1 MIQREREQGHR
12 WQLSLLVL
20 VNLLPLL
27 GVLVLDWDVGALVLL
42 YWSEN
47 LIIGF
52 YTVLKM
58 LVNAPLTGLGTTV
71 FFVLHYGLF
80 CAVHGMFVVTWLLDA
95 RIDPAPEDPWPFV
108 LVLPQ
113 MLIKVIEQVLD
124 LVPPQWLLAFA
135 ALFIS
140 HGISFLLNY
149 VLGSERGALTQKQ
162 LMAAPYGRI
171 IVLHIAIIL
180 GGFAIQAMG
189 QPAVMLVIL
198 VLMKLGLDVKLQLR
212 EQRQLASRQ
221 ARQGDAG
228 SHQRDPGR

>member
-1 MIQREREQGHR
+1 MIQGERYQGYR
-12 WQLSLLVL
+12 WQLSVLVL

-58 LVNAPLTGLGTTV
+58 LVNAPLTGLGNTV

-80 CAVHGMFVVTWLLDA
+80 CAIHGMFVVTWLLDTP
-95 RIDPAPEDPWPFV
+95 IDPTPENPWPFV

-113 MLIKVIEQVLD
+113 MLISVIQQLLA

-135 ALFIS
+135 ALFVS
-140 HGISFLLNY
+140 HGISFVLNY
-149 VLGSERGALTQKQ
+149 MLGGERGALTQKQ

-171 IVLHIAIIL
+171 LVLHITIIL
-180 GGFAIQAMG
+180 GGFAIVAMG

-198 VLMKLGLDVKLQLR
+198 VLVKLGLDVSLLLR
-212 EQRQLASRQ
+212 EQRELASRQ
-221 ARQGDAG
+221 AARGDT
-228 SHQRDPGR
+228 SSD